1 MSGVGRMFL
10 AFSVLE
16 IGDPLVEKGSKE
28 RILDVTGRGCIYFN
42 LSGFLS

>member
-1 MSGVGRMFL
+1 MTGVGRMFL
-10 AFSVLE
+10 AFSVFE
-16 IGDPLVEKGSKE
+16 IGDPLVEKDSKE

>member
-1 MSGVGRMFL
+1 MTGVGRMFL
-10 AFSVLE
+10 VFSVLE
-16 IGDPLVEKGSKE
+16 IGNPLVEKGSKE